1 MTIARN
7 HGSGFTNVVPAFR
20 QLRSRAPLRLG
31 LAGGGTDLSSYSE
44 SYGGAVLNATID
56 RYAYA
61 HMTFLNADYVRFRA
75 SDVGIC
81 EELKL
86 LPELPTH
93 EGLALHRAVYNRM
106 VREFLGGKPP
116 SVDVST
122 TVDAP
127 AGSGL
132 GSSSALV
139 VALVEA
145 YRVAFSLPLGR
156 YDVARLAY
164 EIERVDLGLVG
175 GKQDQYAAAFGGVN
189 FMEFL
194 ANDRVI
200 VNPLRVS
207 RSALNELEAALV
219 ICFTGQ
225 SRRSDS
231 IIGEQVQGIRKQSA
245 ATMDGLHQL
254 KVDAVEMKTA
264 LLAGDLPRLAAVL
277 DRSWKAKRMTT
288 DGISSQLID
297 SLYETARAHG
307 AWAGKV
313 SGAGGGG
320 FMMFVTDPENRY
332 RLAAAIRATGVDAG
346 PVHFTDIG
354 AETWTVNP

>member
-1 MTIARN
+1 MKYRSSLTTSI
-7 HGSGFTNVVPAFR
+7 PACS

-44 SYGGAVLNATID
+44 SHGGAVLNATID

-61 HMTFLNADYVRFRA
+61 HMTFLNADYLRFRA
-75 SDVGIC
+75 SDLGLS

-86 LPELPTH
+86 QAKFSTN

-106 VREFLGGKPP
+106 VCEYLGGKTP

-132 GSSSALV
+132 GFSSALV

-156 YDVARLAY
+156 YDVARVAY
-164 EIERVDLGLVG
+164 EIERVDLGLAG
-175 GKQDQYAAAFGGVN
+175 GKQDHYAAAFGGVN

-231 IIGEQVQGIRKQSA
+231 
-245 ATMDGLHQL
+245 DH
-254 KVDAVEMKTA
+254 
-264 LLAGDLPRLAAVL
+264 
-277 DRSWKAKRMTT
+277 
-288 DGISSQLID
+288 
-297 SLYETARAHG
+297 
-307 AWAGKV
+307 
-313 SGAGGGG
+313 
-320 FMMFVTDPENRY
+320 
-332 RLAAAIRATGVDAG
+332 
-346 PVHFTDIG
+346 
-354 AETWTVNP
+354 